1 MYRSFTMLRSIC
13 SFQEGDF
20 RGVIKAIAGWFREDD
35 PVVRE
40 PRAVLNNSAAK
51 QALASAQARE

>member
-13 SFQEGDF
+13 SFQEGDC

-40 PRAVLNNSAAK
+40 LRAVLNKSAAK
-51 QALASAQARE
+51 QELASAQARE